1 VDAQTNHTLDWG
13 ADAGEEFVY
22 VLQREYY
29 SDQSNMIFMEGQIP
43 FLTDIVP
50 GEKVIL
56 AVGTLDPIDDM
67 ITLPTQLPWSYCDI
81 NRFNDSSLIMA
92 NLTSFVLPI
101 GDWEFLTDINN
112 MTASPGFTFTETAD
126 EWGTIG
132 AGVVIGGDGSTI
144 DVRIEMRYE
153 KQNGTLSYL
162 RHHYTTLGTDLIDV
176 IFVHWYPGVPT
187 VIEGG
192 IQLTTIL
199 IIVTSGFVGVIIAFL
214 VYRGIKGKKTVAQ
227 RLGE

>member
-67 ITLPTQLPWSYCDI
+67 ITLGHTAI
-81 NRFNDSSLIMA
+81 
-92 NLTSFVLPI
+92 LT
-101 GDWEFLTDINN
+101 
-112 MTASPGFTFTETAD
+112 
-126 EWGTIG
+126 
-132 AGVVIGGDGSTI
+132 GSMI
-144 DVRIEMRYE
+144 PHLLWQI
-153 KQNGTLSYL
+153 
-162 RHHYTTLGTDLIDV
+162 
-176 IFVHWYPGVPT
+176 
-187 VIEGG
+187 
-192 IQLTTIL
+192 
-199 IIVTSGFVGVIIAFL
+199 
-214 VYRGIKGKKTVAQ
+214 
-227 RLGE
+227 